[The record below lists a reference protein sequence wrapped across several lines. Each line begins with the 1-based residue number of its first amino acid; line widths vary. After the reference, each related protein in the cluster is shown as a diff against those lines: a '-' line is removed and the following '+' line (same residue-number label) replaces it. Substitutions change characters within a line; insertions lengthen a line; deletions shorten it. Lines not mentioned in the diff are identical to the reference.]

1 MQKTKD
7 KRHTVQKKTI
17 KRKPSQFSE
26 NKYNSRKL
34 FITLSV
40 LIMSFTIIVFKF
52 NDSIFLELFK
62 QWSWLAL
69 GVFAIYTGG
78 NIGQKFSRRNRNIN
92 NQDNDY
98 QQQDPEYNH
107 QDEDGA

>member
-1 MQKTKD
+1 MQKTRGK
-7 KRHTVQKKTI
+7 KHSIQKKVI
-17 KRKPSQFSE
+17 KGQTPQLSE

-34 FITLSV
+34 FITLLV
-40 LIMSFTIIVFKF
+40 LIMSFTIIVLKF
-52 NDSIFLELFK
+52 NDSTFLELFR

-78 NIGQKFSRRNRNIN
+78 NIGQKFSRRKYNIN
-92 NQDNDY
+92 NQNNE
-98 QQQDPEYNH
+98 QQSQDPEYNH